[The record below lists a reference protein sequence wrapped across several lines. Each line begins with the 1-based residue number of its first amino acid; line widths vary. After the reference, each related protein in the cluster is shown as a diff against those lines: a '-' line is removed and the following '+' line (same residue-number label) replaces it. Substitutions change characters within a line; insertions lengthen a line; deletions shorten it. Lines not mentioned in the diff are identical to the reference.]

1 MNDQGQLIGIFQKTG
16 ALLEGHFILT
26 SGRHSPTYFQCAKV
40 LQYPEYLQKFSNEIA
55 NHFQDIDIDIDIV
68 ITPAVGGI
76 VLGTEIG
83 RQLNKQTIFAEREQ
97 GVMTVRRGFEITPE
111 SNVLVIE
118 DVITTGGSVNEV
130 IELVKDSGAKVV
142 GVGVLVDRSG
152 GKVKLHE
159 KQFCV
164 TELEA
169 VSYGDDEIPDDLANI
184 PVLKPGSR
192 SLK

>member
-1 MNDQGQLIGIFQKTG
+1 MNDQGQLIEIFQKTG

-26 SGRHSPTYFQCAKV
+26 SGQHSPTYFQCAKV
-40 LQYPEYLQKFSNEIA
+40 LQYPEYLQKFSNEIV
-55 NHFQDIDIDIDIV
+55 NHFQDIDIDIV

-83 RQLNKQTIFAEREQ
+83 RQLNKQTVFAEREQ
-97 GVMTVRRGFEITPE
+97 GVMTLRRGFEITPE

-118 DVITTGGSVNEV
+118 DVITTGGSVNEI
-130 IELVKDSGAKVV
+130 IELVRDSGAKVV